1 MRSKTD
7 AELVRLAL
15 HSQADFRYLI
25 EKYEK
30 PLFRYIRRISNFSV
44 EDAEDILQEVFIKVY
59 RNLNDFDMDLKF
71 SSWIYRIT
79 RNQVI
84 SEYRKKKARPQTY
97 QSEISEEILEKM
109 RGDFD
114 AEKEIE
120 INLNNDFINKILS
133 QMDLK
138 YREVLIL
145 RYFEEM
151 EYREISDVLKKP
163 EGTVGALLNRAKK
176 NFFEQCKK
184 YEQITR

>member
-1 MRSKTD
+1 M
-7 AELVRLAL
+7 
-15 HSQADFRYLI
+15 
-25 EKYEK
+25 
-30 PLFRYIRRISNFSV
+30 
-44 EDAEDILQEVFIKVY
+44 EDAEDILQEIFIKVY

-71 SSWIYRIT
+71 SSWIYRVT

-97 QSEISEEILEKM
+97 ESEISEEILEKI

-151 EYREISDVLKKP
+151 EYREISDVFKKAGRHGRGFI
-163 EGTVGALLNRAKK
+163 ESRQKE
-176 NFFEQCKK
+176 FF
-184 YEQITR
+184 